1 MRNYR
6 NKKVEYDGLKFDSK
20 AERDRYIEL
29 TLLERMG
36 EIRDLATQVPFVLVG
51 SQITPEGR
59 KRPIVYKADFV
70 YTDARSGEQVVE
82 DVKGVRTDVYALKK
96 RLMWKEYG
104 IWIKEVKA

>member
-1 MRNYR
+1 MRKYR

-29 TLLERMG
+29 KLMEQMG
-36 EIRDLATQVPFVLVG
+36 VIKHLATQVPFVLVG

-70 YTDARSGEQVVE
+70 YTDAMTGEQVVE
-82 DVKGVRTDVYALKK
+82 DVKGVVTDVYAIKK

-104 IWIKEVKA
+104 IWIREVKA